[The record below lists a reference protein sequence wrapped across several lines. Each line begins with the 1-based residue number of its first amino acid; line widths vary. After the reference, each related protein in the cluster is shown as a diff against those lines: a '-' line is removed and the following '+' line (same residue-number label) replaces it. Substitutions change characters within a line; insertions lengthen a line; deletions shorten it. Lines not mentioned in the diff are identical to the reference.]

1 MKFTSLL
8 ASLLVVVPALLLSG
22 CDSDT
27 KVENGNILNGQ
38 ASITLPAGFTRMP
51 DEMLKV
57 KYPQAQRPNEAWYVE
72 SENGKVSLAFS
83 QTTQAMSEDQLSTFA
98 GVIKKQ
104 FNAFSPKMTDTKVN
118 GKKVV
123 RIEMLTPDGNNPDG
137 AKIYNLMQISSMN
150 GKLLIAT
157 FNVTEDLQDK
167 YQLSG
172 KTALDSL
179 AW

>member
-22 CDSDT
+22 CDNDT
-27 KVENGNILNGQ
+27 KVENGNILNGK
-38 ASITLPAGFTRMP
+38 ASITFPAGFTQMP
-51 DEMLKV
+51 EEMLKV

-83 QTTQAMSEDQLSTFA
+83 QTAQAMPEDKLSDFA
-98 GVIKKQ
+98 SAMKQ
-104 FNAFSPKMTDTKVN
+104 QFQAFSPKVSETKVN

-123 RIEMLTPDGNNPDG
+123 RIEMLTPDANAADG
-137 AKIYNLMQISSMN
+137 AKIYNLMQMSSMD

-167 YQLSG
+167 YQQSG

-179 AW
+179 SW